1 MHVVFGILSSN
12 NTAAAVQQ
20 IIDTIGYDHKI
31 IVHHDFSKQPEFRLT
46 GANVHVIENYL
57 ETSWGDWSLVE
68 ATIRLI
74 EIALSKGEFDYFQLL
89 SDTCLP
95 IQPIDKFVDYINL
108 KKPDANIDYVSVIE
122 EPILMMSHG
131 YRAFSAKQ
139 TMQHRLLRKLNF
151 LCTLG
156 KIKLR
161 MIAGLSVL
169 TTENKASLSL
179 KAPLF
184 LLQYIALQ
192 LAVRGLGFSHPFGRE
207 FKCYAGSQWFGCSSA
222 ICRDVLKWIKK
233 NPKVITYFK
242 NMQIPDEFFFQT
254 VILNLRPQN
263 IMSSNHFI
271 NSFNKMKD
279 YSGPSYLEVDDFNK
293 LSLSDKFFARKFPKE
308 SSHPIRLKMLNYINS
323 IDYDRDS
330 LSS

>member
-1 MHVVFGILSSN
+1 MRVIFGILSSN
-12 NTAAAVQQ
+12 NTADAVQQ
-20 IIDTIGYDHKI
+20 IVDTIGSEHTI

-46 GANVHVIENYL
+46 GSNVHIIENYMQ
-57 ETSWGDWSLVE
+57 TSWGDWSLVE

-74 EIALSKGEFDYFQLL
+74 EAAQSKGEFDYFQLL

-108 KKPDANIDYVSVIE
+108 MKPDANIDYVSLLD
-122 EPILMMSHG
+122 EPILMMNHG
-131 YRAFSAKQ
+131 YRAFSKKQ
-139 TMQHRLLRKLNF
+139 TIGHRLLRKLNF
-151 LCTLG
+151 LCAFG
-156 KIKLR
+156 KTEVR
-161 MIAGLSVL
+161 MVAGLSVL
-169 TTENKASLSL
+169 TTENKVSLYL

-184 LLQYIALQ
+184 WLQHIALQ
-192 LAVRGLGFSHPFGRE
+192 MAVSGLGFSHPFGQE

-222 ICRDVLKWIKK
+222 TCRDVLQWIKK

-271 NSFNKMKD
+271 NTFNRMND
-279 YSGPSYLEVDDFNK
+279 YSGPSFLQADDLNQ

-308 SSHPIRLKMLNYINS
+308 SVHPIRLKMLNYNNP
-323 IDYDRDS
+323 
-330 LSS
+330 